1 MQLGLVTLGDWMPDP
16 RTGVRITEAARFRQ
30 FVELGVV
37 AEQLGFDTFHVGEH
51 HFSEYAL
58 SSPTPVL
65 AAVAERTTT
74 LRLSTAVSL
83 LAHHDPVRIAE
94 DYATVD
100 VLSGGRVEL
109 IAGRGVYQ
117 AHYLQF
123 GQSWD
128 DSEAILTEAVELL
141 RRLWTE
147 EHVSWSGS
155 IRPPLRAVTTHPR
168 PVQRPHPPLW
178 LSASSSASV
187 ARAVELGCPI
197 VVPTI
202 STGVDLPAQLAAE
215 YREGWARA
223 GHDPNLGRI
232 GLHVHCYVGD
242 GTTEE
247 AREEWR
253 PHQVG
258 YLRWV
263 LDDVRSPDSPM
274 PPFMATLGE
283 PDSQAVC
290 GDVDDVTVDITK
302 RIAAMGGVDVL
313 LIQSDQGALPW
324 DRVLGSLERFA
335 EHIAPELQAGPA

>member
-1 MQLGLVTLGDWMPDP
+1 M
-16 RTGVRITEAARFRQ
+16 
-30 FVELGVV
+30 
-37 AEQLGFDTFHVGEH
+37 
-51 HFSEYAL
+51 
-58 SSPTPVL
+58 
-65 AAVAERTTT
+65 
-74 LRLSTAVSL
+74 
-83 LAHHDPVRIAE
+83 
-94 DYATVD
+94 
-100 VLSGGRVEL
+100 
-109 IAGRGVYQ
+109 
-117 AHYLQF
+117 
-123 GQSWD
+123 
-128 DSEAILTEAVELL
+128 
-141 RRLWTE
+141 
-147 EHVSWSGS
+147 
-155 IRPPLRAVTTHPR
+155 
-168 PVQRPHPPLW
+168 
-178 LSASSSASV
+178 

-223 GHDPNLGRI
+223 GHDPSLGRI

-263 LDDVRSPDSPM
+263 LDDVRSPDTPM

-324 DRVLGSLERFA
+324 DRVLGSLGRFA
-335 EHIAPELQAGPA
+335 EHVVPELQAEPA